1 MHTNT
6 VPNWMLYDLIR
17 SMKDDMDR
25 KFSEI
30 KEDISEFRQ
39 QHKEDITRLE
49 TRIDRLET
57 RIDKLEVKFDKLEAK
72 VEKLDEKIEKL
83 NEKVDNNTQQIN
95 ELLLNREKIQI
106 SFSKT
111 FAFAN
116 IFFSVLIAYLAALF
130 TWKIKH

>member
-1 MHTNT
+1 MNTNS

-25 KFSEI
+25 KFSEL

-39 QHKEDITRLE
+39 QHKEDIA
-49 TRIDRLET
+49 RLET

-95 ELLLNREKIQI
+95 ELFLNREKIQI

-111 FAFAN
+111 FAFTN
-116 IFFSVLIAYLAALF
+116 VFFSVLIAYLAALF

>member
-1 MHTNT
+1 MTEDMHTNT

-39 QHKEDITRLE
+39 QHKEDIT
-49 TRIDRLET
+49 RLET